1 MNYLRDNR
9 KASARRQKKIKNIIF
24 LVIFVFLIIL
34 VRQPV
39 FNFFSATSKNLGF
52 SLWTSTNATREDISD
67 ALWTKE
73 SLLKENQKLNDELML
88 GIAESADRRVL
99 LDENL
104 ELKNILGRRDGK
116 NLTLAVIL
124 VKPNKSP
131 YDTMIV
137 DIGRDSDVSLG
148 QRVFAYGNILI
159 GVVAEVYANTSLV
172 KLFSTP
178 KETIDVILGDKN
190 AYVQAIGRGGGNFEI
205 TVPKDQDV
213 ALGTEAVIPGITL
226 YVLGIVEEVI
236 SDPRDPFQKI
246 LLRSPINVQDLKF
259 VQVER

>member
-9 KASARRQKKIKNIIF
+9 LAAGRRQKKIKAIIF
-24 LVIFVFLIIL
+24 FAILFLLVILI
-34 VRQPV
+34 RQPI
-39 FNFFSATSKNLGF
+39 FDFFSSVSQSLGLPIW
-52 SLWTSTNATREDISD
+52 SVTNKVQDELAGVLR
-67 ALWTKE
+67 TKQ
-73 SLLKENQKLNDELML
+73 SLLEENQRLNDELMA
-88 GIAESADRRVL
+88 GIAEAADRRVL

-159 GVVAEVYANTSLV
+159 GVVAEVYSNTSLV

-205 TVPKDQDV
+205 TVSKDQDA

-226 YVLGIVEEVI
+226 
-236 SDPRDPFQKI
+236 
-246 LLRSPINVQDLKF
+246 
-259 VQVER
+259 

>member
-73 SLLKENQKLNDELML
+73 SLLEENQKLNDELML

-190 AYVQAIGRGGGNFEI
+190 AYVQAIGRGGGNFEM
-205 TVPKDQDV
+205 TMPKDFILQKGDQV
-213 ALGTEAVIPGITL
+213 VLPGINSL
-226 YVLGIVEEVI
+226 LLAVVEKII
-236 SDPRDPFQKI
+236 SDPRNPFAKA
-246 LLRSPINVQDLKF
+246 LLSSPVNIQELKF
-259 VQVER
+259 VEVEI